1 MLSPLLAG
9 EKAFE
14 DIVINDHAW
23 YEENGIR
30 LIAGDPVTAIDRE
43 MKTLT
48 SRSGR
53 IESYDRLMLATGSDP
68 FIIPVPGA
76 KLPGV
81 VTFRDM
87 DDVAAMLR
95 AADESRNA
103 VVIGGGLL
111 RSEEHTS
118 ELQSLMRISYAVF
131 CLK

>member
-1 MLSPLLAG
+1 
-9 EKAFE
+9 
-14 DIVINDHAW
+14 
-23 YEENGIR
+23 
-30 LIAGDPVTAIDRE
+30 

-48 SRSGR
+48 SRSCR

-111 RSEEHTS
+111 GLEAAHGLSLRGMNVTVIHLMPTLMERQLDEAAGWLLKTAIEEIGRAACRGGVCT
-118 ELQSLMRISYAVF
+118 
-131 CLK
+131 

>member
-1 MLSPLLAG
+1 
-9 EKAFE
+9 
-14 DIVINDHAW
+14 
-23 YEENGIR
+23 
-30 LIAGDPVTAIDRE
+30 

-48 SRSGR
+48 SRSCR

-111 RSEEHTS
+111 GLEAAHGPRGSAGRSAHGRRPWTQPGRPCWRLEIGRAH
-118 ELQSLMRISYAVF
+118 V
-131 CLK
+131 

>member
-87 DDVAAMLR
+87 DDVAAM
-95 AADESRNA
+95 
-103 VVIGGGLL
+103 
-111 RSEEHTS
+111 RSEERRVGKEGVSTGRYRGS
-118 ELQSLMRISYAVF
+118 P
-131 CLK
+131 

>member
-68 FIIPVPGA
+68 LIIPVPGA

-87 DDVAAMLR
+87 DAVAAMLR
-95 AADESRNA
+95 AADATIGQASRRERGCQSVYISVGA
-103 VVIGGGLL
+103 V
-111 RSEEHTS
+111 S
-118 ELQSLMRISYAVF
+118 
-131 CLK
+131 